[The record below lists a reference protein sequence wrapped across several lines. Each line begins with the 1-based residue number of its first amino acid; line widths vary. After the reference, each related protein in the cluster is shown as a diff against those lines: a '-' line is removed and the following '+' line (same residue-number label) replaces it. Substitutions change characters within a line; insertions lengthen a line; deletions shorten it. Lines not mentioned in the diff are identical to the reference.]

1 MNILGK
7 FYADAKRRM
16 EKQPD
21 SSFRQELCSFFI
33 QTIRSYDKSLLPLA
47 ESAGQH
53 WLDTHQLDTRED
65 GVNWFYSVF
74 ALFDGSFSVDMDF
87 SDEDWDALDMIISES
102 AESLDMNTVQT
113 LLSVMVERHKFE

>member
-7 FYADAKRRM
+7 FYADAKRRI
-16 EKQPD
+16 EKLPA

-53 WLDTHQLDTRED
+53 WLDTHQQDTQED
-65 GVNWFYSVF
+65 AVNWFYSVF
-74 ALFDGSFSVDMDF
+74 ALFDGSFGTDMDF
-87 SDEDWDALDMIISES
+87 SNEDWDALNMIISES
-102 AESLDMNTVQT
+102 AESLDMHTVQT